1 MWRSLRFLAALA
13 ASFAA
18 AVALTDCIS
27 APRPPVVATMSV
39 GSVRV
44 HDEQEITRDGL
55 TLSVTPVTVDNF
67 RRFPQAHRV
76 VNWTRTAVVGQQ
88 VRQSQDSFDTNLF
101 PMPAFQVRVSNH
113 TGHVVRLTQSIFRLQ
128 DNLGRAHQ
136 IFTGTPELVAW
147 NESIWSQAT
156 AAAPDVAAQTLP
168 QVRAAVGQI
177 QLMNRSIELLNGDE
191 WSGFLVFNLGVNSN
205 EEALRYLDEVNRLT
219 LRIAEV
225 PVELD
230 DAGRPTRTAEF
241 SYALDR
247 TQGSIQVTCPPG
259 TTVPSLSTCTW

>member
-1 MWRSLRFLAALA
+1 MWRNLRFLAATVACVATA
-13 ASFAA
+13 AT
-18 AVALTDCIS
+18 LTDCIS
-27 APRPPVVATMSV
+27 APRPPVVATMTV

-44 HDEQEITRDGL
+44 HDEQEVTRDGL
-55 TLSVTPVTVDNF
+55 TLNVTPVTVDNF

-76 VNWTRTAVVGQQ
+76 VNWTRTTLVGQQ

-113 TGHVVRLTQSIFRLQ
+113 TGHVVRLTQTIFRLQ

-156 AAAPDVAAQTLP
+156 AAAPDVAAQALP

-191 WSGFLVFNLGVNSN
+191 WSGFLVFNLGVTSN

-259 TTVPSLSTCTW
+259 TTIPSLSTCTW